1 MGVKAETSLQ
11 KRIQNLIIKR
21 GGYVNKNWGN
31 MTSKPGIGDLTCGYK
46 GFYIAIE
53 VKEDDNTPSLA
64 QGIHCRKVW
73 HAGNIAIIAW
83 SVEEVNKLLEILDSC
98 IKRKFSIEESREF
111 TRSTMKT
118 YLIDDGTR
126 W

>member
-11 KRIQNLIIKR
+11 KKIQNLIIKR

-53 VKEDDNTPSLA
+53 VKDDDGKPSMA

-73 HAGNIAIIAW
+73 HAGNIAMIAW
-83 SVEEVNKLLEILDSC
+83 SVEEVNMVLDILDNYINKEYN
-98 IKRKFSIEESREF
+98 IKQLSEYMRY
-111 TRSTMKT
+111 TMT
-118 YLIDDGTR
+118 QRHIDDGTR

>member
-31 MTSKPGIGDLTCGYK
+31 MTSKPGIGDLTCCYK
-46 GFYIAIE
+46 GYYLSLE
-53 VKEDDNTPSLA
+53 VKEDDGKPSLA

-73 HAGNIAIIAW
+73 HAGGMAYIVW
-83 SVEEVNKLLEILDSC
+83 SVEEVEIILDIIDRLNVERINMGLMVNSFL
-98 IKRKFSIEESREF
+98 KVDSN
-111 TRSTMKT
+111 
-118 YLIDDGTR
+118 YVDDGTR